1 MVVAVAIVLA
11 PSEYSTTITGKA
23 TGDLS
28 SIQPKCRWG
37 VKRIWASS
45 VWTNEAVITF
55 RMEQISA
62 GPPLPPVQPT
72 VIFSEFGRGIVVAK
86 RHPAFQ
92 IAAGVTTMYWTNPT
106 TNFLTRVTRGLTYLA
121 GAAALVLSSVLTVP
135 AQQSELTPP
144 KVETKLV
151 LGGASFAEPSI
162 PHSIVGGAVRVYL
175 TRRFS
180 VEPEFLYM
188 RHDRHDEDYFVQ
200 VNAAYDITDPRKR
213 FVAYGIVGA
222 GNFRNRSDFGRDGI
236 DTSFKTWT
244 ASVGG
249 GVKIFATKRLFI
261 APEVRVGREPD
272 VRGTVSVGYV
282 LVGRK

>member
-1 MVVAVAIVLA
+1 M
-11 PSEYSTTITGKA
+11 
-23 TGDLS
+23 
-28 SIQPKCRWG
+28 
-37 VKRIWASS
+37 
-45 VWTNEAVITF
+45 N
-55 RMEQISA
+55 
-62 GPPLPPVQPT
+62 
-72 VIFSEFGRGIVVAK
+72 
-86 RHPAFQ
+86 
-92 IAAGVTTMYWTNPT
+92 WTNPT
-106 TNFLTRVTRGLTYLA
+106 RNSRTRMTKALTYLA
-121 GAAALVLSSVLTVP
+121 GATALFLATFLTAP
-135 AQQSELTPP
+135 AQQSDRLTLP
-144 KVETKLV
+144 KVEAKLV

-188 RHDRHDEDYFVQ
+188 RHDRHDQDYFVQ

-213 FVAYGIVGA
+213 FVAYGIIGA
-222 GNFRNRSDFGRDGI
+222 GNFRNRSDFGGDGI

-249 GVKIFATKRLFI
+249 GVKMFLTKRLFV